1 VADLIGSG
9 TYRREDMARMV
20 GWIKPFQGA
29 RTVGSVAAVSLIFAL
44 FGASVR
50 AQEAKPVA
58 KVAPGVFMSRVST
71 QATGADVVRRHSEP
85 KRVLEARHRSGSS
98 ARIVGGS
105 PTTISEW
112 PWQTATLFDSR
123 IVPED
128 GFQRQFCGGS
138 LVAPNVVVS
147 AAHCAFD
154 VVNNDGRFDP
164 IFFDVVTGRTVLS
177 SNQGQ
182 EIGVSSYFFFSD
194 AAGNPLFNPTE
205 FPRWDAIL
213 IQLSSPSSSPTIKLA
228 GPNEQAAWAPG
239 RTAFA
244 TGWGALNDAPPALEV
259 YPDDL
264 REVQVS
270 IIADSTCA
278 SPSVYG
284 IGNMFISALHLCA
297 GDLAGGRDT
306 CSGDSGGPL
315 VVPVEDGAFRLVGD
329 TVSGIG
335 CARPN
340 KPGVYGRIAA
350 DPMLHGLAD
359 QAEAI
364 SDVNIIGTCG
374 EDEAAL
380 GKAKTKFKK
389 AKRKFKKVKT
399 EKTRQEFK
407 KSKRKFKKAKKQVK
421 AAC

>member
-1 VADLIGSG
+1 VYVSKITAQATATDRVRQSSQAGDL
-9 TYRREDMARMV
+9 
-20 GWIKPFQGA
+20 
-29 RTVGSVAAVSLIFAL
+29 L
-44 FGASVR
+44 
-50 AQEAKPVA
+50 EAKRDEGP
-58 KVAPGVFMSRVST
+58 
-71 QATGADVVRRHSEP
+71 
-85 KRVLEARHRSGSS
+85 SS
-98 ARIVGGS
+98 RIVGGS
-105 PTTISEW
+105 PTTIAEW
-112 PWQTATLFDSR
+112 PWQTATLFDPSL
-123 IVPED
+123 VPGD

-138 LVAPNVVVS
+138 LVAPNAVIS

-182 EIGVSSYFFFSD
+182 EIGVSSYFFFSG

-213 IQLSSPSSSPTIKLA
+213 IKLSSPSSSPTIKLA

-259 YPDDL
+259 FPDDL

-270 IIADSTCA
+270 IIGDSTCA

-315 VVPVEDGAFRLVGD
+315 VAPVEDGAFRLVGD
-329 TVSGIG
+329 TVSGTG

-359 QAEAI
+359 MAFAT
-364 SDVNIIGTCG
+364 SGVNIIGTCE
-374 EDEAAL
+374 EDQAAL
-380 GKAKTKFKK
+380 KKARKKFKK
-389 AKRKFKKVKT
+389 AKTKKA
-399 EKTRQEFK
+399 K
-407 KSKRKFKKAKKQVK
+407 KRFKKAKKQVK

>member
-1 VADLIGSG
+1 MG
-9 TYRREDMARMV
+9 
-20 GWIKPFQGA
+20 
-29 RTVGSVAAVSLIFAL
+29 RTVGRRISSVLAGAMLVSLL
-44 FGASVR
+44 VTASAS
-50 AQEAKPVA
+50 AQEAKRVA
-58 KVAPGVFMSRVST
+58 KVAPGVYVSKIT
-71 QATGADVVRRHSEP
+71 AQATTDRVRQSSQAGDL
-85 KRVLEARHRSGSS
+85 LEAKRDEGPSS
-98 ARIVGGS
+98 RIVGGS
-105 PTTISEW
+105 PTTIAEW
-112 PWQTATLFDSR
+112 PWQTATLADPS
-123 IVPED
+123 IVPGD
-128 GFQRQFCGGS
+128 DFQRQFCGGS
-138 LVAPNVVVS
+138 LVAPNVVIS

-154 VVNNDGRFDP
+154 FVNNDGRFDP

-244 TGWGALNDAPPALEV
+244 TGWGALNDAPPALQV
-259 YPDDL
+259 FPDDL

-284 IGNMFISALHLCA
+284 IGNLFIPELQVCA

-306 CSGDSGGPL
+306 CFGDSGGPL

-329 TVSGIG
+329 TSSGIG

-359 QAEAI
+359 MALAI
-364 SDVNIIGTCG
+364 SGVNIIGTCE
-374 EDEAAL
+374 EDQA
-380 GKAKTKFKK
+380 KAKKAKKKARRAKQKAKKTGTGK
-389 AKRKFKKVKT
+389 AKRKA
-399 EKTRQEFK
+399 
-407 KSKRKFKKAKKQVK
+407 KKAKKK
-421 AAC
+421 AKKAKKKAKKAC

>member
-1 VADLIGSG
+1 
-9 TYRREDMARMV
+9 MARMV

-44 FGASVR
+44 FGASAR

-58 KVAPGVFMSRVST
+58 KVAPGVYVSKIT
-71 QATGADVVRRHSEP
+71 AQATATDRVRQSSQTGDL
-85 KRVLEARHRSGSS
+85 LEAKRDEGPSS
-98 ARIVGGS
+98 RIVGGS
-105 PTTISEW
+105 PTTIAEW
-112 PWQTATLFDSR
+112 PWQTATLFDPSL
-123 IVPED
+123 VPGD

-138 LVAPNVVVS
+138 LVAPNAVIS

-182 EIGVSSYFFFSD
+182 EIGVSSYFFFSG

-213 IQLSSPSSSPTIKLA
+213 IKLSSPSSSPTIKLA

-259 YPDDL
+259 FPDDL

-315 VVPVEDGAFRLVGD
+315 VAPVEDGAFRLVGD
-329 TVSGIG
+329 TVSGTG

-359 QAEAI
+359 MAFAT
-364 SDVNIIGTCG
+364 SGVNIIGTCE
-374 EDEAAL
+374 EDQAAL
-380 GKAKTKFKK
+380 KKAKKKFKK
-389 AKRKFKKVKT
+389 AKTKKA
-399 EKTRQEFK
+399 K
-407 KSKRKFKKAKKQVK
+407 KRFKKAKKQVK